1 MQNKVGEIVDT
12 LPDAVNA
19 MNNVANAATNA
30 EWLMKSQAIASKVLN
45 TIRAKKLTQAQLAIL
60 MKVSPQQVSRVI
72 KGKENLTLE
81 TISNL
86 ERALGIKLIDVAK

>member
-1 MQNKVGEIVDT
+1 VDT